1 LPDAAVICAHERCSN
16 EFTPGPKAGRRRF
29 CSIVCSNADYYVRFG
44 DQKRQRVRQ
53 WRIDN
58 PELARERSRINR
70 ANWYAR
76 GGWAKDEK
84 RKRLEGQAARQ
95 RQREELFG
103 T

>member
-1 LPDAAVICAHERCSN
+1 
-16 EFTPGPKAGRRRF
+16 
-29 CSIVCSNADYYVRFG
+29 
-44 DQKRQRVRQ
+44 VRQ